1 MTNGV
6 FAILKVKVQSTCI
19 FDSKPRVL
27 CKSARELPH
36 FSNTTMTEA
45 KKTIIIEDEPDAAP
59 KITHAAHPLSR
70 LGELHVKAGYV
81 STLLVG

>member
-6 FAILKVKVQSTCI
+6 FAILKIKVQSI

-45 KKTIIIEDEPDAAP
+45 KETIIIEDEPEAAQ
-59 KITHAAHPLSR
+59 KITHAAH
-70 LGELHVKAGYV
+70 
-81 STLLVG
+81 

>member
-6 FAILKVKVQSTCI
+6 FAILKVKVQSI

-59 KITHAAHPLSR
+59 KITHAAHQLSW

-81 STLLVG
+81 PALLAG

>member
-6 FAILKVKVQSTCI
+6 FAILKVKGQSI

-45 KKTIIIEDEPDAAP
+45 KETIIIEDKPEAAQ
-59 KITHAAHPLSR
+59 KITHAAH
-70 LGELHVKAGYV
+70 
-81 STLLVG
+81 